1 MSLLSLFACEFQR
14 LEESRGL
21 RADDQALVERL
32 RESTSSSLSKILA
45 RADRLT
51 AQRLGEHWQLRL
63 RRRLRWLLVL
73 VFSVLLLLGAA
84 ASALALGDGSRPLNV
99 LGLVAAL
106 VGPPSIMLLLWLALL
121 IWPLQPVAV
130 GPRLPRFL
138 SRWLLRGAGLSNAEQ
153 WWQASRGLLRGSLW
167 PRWILSALSHGLWLA
182 WLSGAMIGLIWAYSL
197 NRYDFVWETTLLS
210 SLGFEQALV
219 ALTRWP
225 AMLGF
230 DVPSAAQIAASAV
243 QPDGSAEVA
252 RRWAQWSLGALAG
265 YAWLPRLLALGFSLL
280 RAWFLGRRLALDL
293 EHPYYQTLAERLSPS
308 LQAIAP
314 ESAVSPQVPRFHLR
328 AAPAG
333 DGQRELIC
341 LECDPPADWCASD
354 QLLVERVET
363 REERRLALRRLSGR
377 AAQRLLLGIDP
388 RLSPD
393 RSSLSFIAELSAH
406 AGQLRV
412 VLLQPAS
419 EERTAAWTAELQ
431 ALGLPAEHCFAEP
444 AAAWGWLQEVNDES

>member
-1 MSLLSLFACEFQR
+1 MNLLSLFACEFQR

-21 RADDQALVERL
+21 RADDQTLVERL
-32 RESTSSSLSKILA
+32 RASSSATQSKILA

-63 RRRLRWLLVL
+63 RRRLRWLLAL
-73 VFSVLLLLGAA
+73 LLGLLLLSGAA
-84 ASALALGDGSRPLNV
+84 GAALALGDGSRPLNI

-106 VGPPSIMLLLWLALL
+106 VVPSSVMLLLWLVLL
-121 IWPLQPVAV
+121 IWPAQPFAA

-167 PRWILSALSHGLWLA
+167 PRWALSALSHGLWMA
-182 WLSGAMIGLIWAYSL
+182 WLSGTLLGLIWAYSL

-225 AMLGF
+225 ALLGF
-230 DVPSAAQIAASAV
+230 EVPNAEQIAASAV
-243 QPDGSAEVA
+243 RPEGSAEVA
-252 RRWAQWSLGALAG
+252 RRWAQWSLGALVG
-265 YAWLPRLLALGFSLL
+265 YAVLPRLLALIFSLL
-280 RAWFLGRRLALDL
+280 RAWRLGRR
-293 EHPYYQTLAERLSPS
+293 LAERLSPS

-314 ESAVSPQVPRFHLR
+314 ESTISPQLPRFQLR
-328 AAPAG
+328 SAAVG
-333 DGQRELIC
+333 DGQRELLC
-341 LECDPPADWCASD
+341 LECDPPADWHSAE
-354 QLLVERVET
+354 QVLVERVET
-363 REERRLALRRLSGR
+363 REERRLALRRLSAR

-412 VLLQPAS
+412 VLLQTAS
-419 EERTAAWTAELQ
+419 EERTTAWIAELQ

-444 AAAWGWLQEVNDES
+444 AAAWSWLREATDEA